1 MKEQTG
7 FDVAIAGAGASGLA
21 AAVTAAG
28 AGARVLLMERMD
40 RVGKKILATGNGRCN
55 LTNLEISA
63 RHYHTRDRAA
73 LTEMLAQMPAQ
84 KTLSFLRGL
93 GCCAVCRR
101 MEKYILIAFRH
112 RWCSIACLPPYGG
125 GGASAPR

>member
-73 LTEMLAQMPAQ
+73 LAEMLAQMPAQ
-84 KTLSFLRGL
+84 KTLSFFEGL
-93 GCCAVCRR
+93 GLLCSMPEAAGTLQFCLWMAAV
-101 MEKYILIAFRH
+101 
-112 RWCSIACLPPYGG
+112 
-125 GGASAPR
+125 